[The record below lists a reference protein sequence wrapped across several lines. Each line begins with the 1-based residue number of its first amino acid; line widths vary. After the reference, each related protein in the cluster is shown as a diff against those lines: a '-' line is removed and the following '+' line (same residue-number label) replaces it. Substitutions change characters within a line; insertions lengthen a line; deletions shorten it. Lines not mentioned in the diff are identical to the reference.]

1 MLAFMFGCAGS
12 WLPCK
17 SCLQLWQ
24 VEAIP
29 CCSAQASHWGGFC
42 CWWAKT
48 SVVVATRLSSCGAG
62 LSCSAACGMFS
73 DQGLTSV
80 PCIGRWIF
88 LHCNTSEVLVL
99 YFHLSF
105 LLWIKTLHSAYC
117 TLLLIL
123 TSRNWDRRGKEG
135 KRIKPHFCCAGSLP
149 HPLSPPNNSFS
160 QSNPTPKG
168 CPGMMG
174 AGTGEQEREPGIYT
188 GGVKSIHEHTAWVSF
203 PNTEMKLTV
212 ILRVD
217 QGTDQKSSY
226 SVINSVSKF
235 NFPSNILESQ

>member
-1 MLAFMFGCAGS
+1 MD
-12 WLPCK
+12 
-17 SCLQLWQ
+17 
-24 VEAIP
+24 
-29 CCSAQASHWGGFC
+29 SA
-42 CWWAKT
+42 
-48 SVVVATRLSSCGAG
+48 VVAHR
-62 LSCSAACGMFS
+62 LSCSAACRIFLVQTKGW
-73 DQGLTSV
+73 TSV
-80 PCIGRWIF
+80 LCIGRQIPI
-88 LHCNTSEVLVL
+88 HCTTREVLVL
-99 YFHLSF
+99 YFHLLF
-105 LLWIKTLHSAYC
+105 LPWIKILHSTYY
-117 TLLLIL
+117 TFLSSV
-123 TSRNWDRRGKEG
+123 TSRNRDSTWNGG

-168 CPGMMG
+168 CPGVMG
-174 AGTGEQEREPGIYT
+174 ARTGEQEREPGIYT